1 LKDLNKS
8 YQQELRIAIILSE
21 LRPGGMERVVV
32 YLAKGLSSRGIATM
46 VVCLQNPG
54 ELSQELEGTGVHF
67 EALYSLASKDISAL
81 WRLRTL
87 LWRFCPSVINV
98 HDYASTPYVV
108 TANWLAYRAPIL
120 FTAHGLLYEG
130 FDGLRCRYRFFS
142 RFFTRLTAVSE
153 TVADRHKAYLSWSA
167 QVPVIRNGVPAIQRN
182 ERFRD
187 AVRAELGIR
196 PDALL
201 FLAVGNPRPEKG
213 FEYLIDATAI
223 LRDTQGRERDFVV
236 AIAGKLIDSEYCR
249 MLHHRVEE
257 RSVQDRFRFIGFRSD
272 TTALYSAADVFV
284 LSSCSEGL
292 PMVILESMMAGLP
305 VIATR
310 VGGVPDAVG
319 GRGLLVEAVNP
330 EQLAFAMGRI
340 LSEEGLADRLGRI
353 GREHALST
361 YGVDRMV
368 DDYIGC
374 YEALVARRV
383 GA

>member
-1 LKDLNKS
+1 
-8 YQQELRIAIILSE
+8 
-21 LRPGGMERVVV
+21 MERVVV
-32 YLAKGLSSRGIATM
+32 HLAKGLSSRGIATM

-67 EALYSLASKDISAL
+67 KALRSLAGKDILAL

-87 LWRFCPSVINV
+87 LRRFCPSVINV

-130 FDGLRCRYRFFS
+130 FDKLRRRYRFFS
-142 RFFTRLTAVSE
+142 KFFSRLAAVSG
-153 TVADRHKAYLSWSA
+153 TVAERHKEYLSWSGRI
-167 QVPVIRNGVPAIQRN
+167 PIICNGVPAIQRN
-182 ERFRD
+182 TQLRD

-196 PDALL
+196 QDVLL

-223 LRDTQGRERDFVV
+223 LRDTKERERDFVV
-236 AIAGKLIDSEYCR
+236 AIAGKMTDSEYCR
-249 MLHHRVEE
+249 MLHRRVEE
-257 RSVQDRFRFIGFRSD
+257 RSVQDRFRFIGFRND
-272 TTALYSAADVFV
+272 TPALYSAADVFV
-284 LSSCSEGL
+284 LSSRSEGL
-292 PMVILESMMAGLP
+292 PVVILECMMAGLP
-305 VIATR
+305 VVATR

-319 GRGLLVEAVNP
+319 DRGLLVEAANP

-340 LSEEGLADRLGRI
+340 LREEGLADRLGCT

-368 DDYIGC
+368 DDYIAC
-374 YEALVARRV
+374 YDTLVARR
-383 GA
+383 ASA

>member
-1 LKDLNKS
+1 
-8 YQQELRIAIILSE
+8 
-21 LRPGGMERVVV
+21 MERVVV
-32 YLAKGLSSRGIATM
+32 HLAKGLSARGIATM

-54 ELSQELEGTGVHF
+54 ELAQELEGTGVHF
-67 EALYSLASKDISAL
+67 KALHSLAGKDISAL

-87 LWRFCPSVINV
+87 LRRFCPSVINV
-98 HDYASTPYVV
+98 HDYASAPYAVA
-108 TANWLAYRAPIL
+108 ANWLAYRAPIL

-130 FDGLRCRYRFFS
+130 FDGLRHRYRFFS
-142 RFFTRLTAVSE
+142 RFFSRLTAVSE
-153 TVADRHKAYLSWSA
+153 AVAERHKQYLSWSG

-182 ERFRD
+182 TQLRD

-196 PDALL
+196 PDVLL

-223 LRDTQGRERDFVV
+223 LRDTEGRERDFVV
-236 AIAGKLIDSEYCR
+236 AIAGKLTDSEYCR
-249 MLHHRVEE
+249 MLHRRVEE

-284 LSSCSEGL
+284 LSSRSEGL

-305 VIATR
+305 VVATR

-319 GRGLLVEAVNP
+319 DRGLLVEAANA

-340 LSEEGLADRLGRI
+340 LSEEGLADRLGRT
-353 GREHALST
+353 GRKHALST

-368 DDYIGC
+368 DDYISC
-374 YEALVARRV
+374 YDTLVARRA

>member
-1 LKDLNKS
+1 MKDRNKS
-8 YQQELRIAIILSE
+8 SQQELRIAIILSE

-32 YLAKGLSSRGIATM
+32 HLAKGLASRGIATM

-54 ELSQELEGTGVHF
+54 DLAPELNGSGVQL
-67 EALYSLASKDISAL
+67 EALRSLSGKDISAL

-98 HDYASTPYVV
+98 HDYASTPYAVA
-108 TANWLAYRAPIL
+108 ANWFAYRSPIL

-130 FDGLRCRYRFFS
+130 FDGLRRRYRFFS

-153 TVADRHKAYLSWSA
+153 TVAERHKEYLNWSG

-182 ERFRD
+182 TQLRD
-187 AVRAELGIR
+187 AVRAELGIM
-196 PDALL
+196 PNVLL

-213 FEYLIDATAI
+213 FEDLIDATAI
-223 LRDTQGRERDFVV
+223 LRDMEGRERDFVV
-236 AIAGKLIDSEYCR
+236 GVAGKLIDSEYCR
-249 MLHHRVEE
+249 MLYRRVEE
-257 RSVQDRFRFIGFRSD
+257 RSVQDRFWFIGFRRD

-284 LSSCSEGL
+284 LSSRSEGL

-305 VIATR
+305 VVATR

-319 GRGLLVEAVNP
+319 DRGLLVEAANP
-330 EQLAFAMGRI
+330 EQLAFAMRRI
-340 LSEEGLADRLGRI
+340 LSEEGLADRLGRA
-353 GREHALST
+353 GREHAIST

-368 DDYIGC
+368 DDYIAC
-374 YEALVARRV
+374 YEDMVAQR
-383 GA
+383 ASA